1 MDFIF
6 ATRYKSGGVDSRH
19 VGTFNLYIL
28 GIREIAIV
36 SEISR
41 MGKIYFRNVLAS
53 MRALILILSLFG
65 RLFILIDG
73 NHSRLAARSVFC
85 PRQYKGDKTRTNR
98 SIGDLAGLFN
108 GFAGI

>member
-36 SEISR
+36 SEIPR
-41 MGKIYFRNVLAS
+41 MGKNIFPERTCKHACTYINIEPIWQAFY
-53 MRALILILSLFG
+53 
-65 RLFILIDG
+65 ID
-73 NHSRLAARSVFC
+73 
-85 PRQYKGDKTRTNR
+85 
-98 SIGDLAGLFN
+98 
-108 GFAGI
+108 